1 MRMAIREFALSGK
14 PVYAECGGLMYLT
27 GSIQDS
33 SGSQYPMVGVFP
45 FDAVMDHA
53 KAMIGYRSLEITRP
67 CLLGGVGVKARGHEF
82 HYSYLRPKDSI
93 IKSQYACLVSDA
105 KQSRHEEDG
114 LVAHNTLALYTHLHF
129 GSQPLLAQA
138 LVKSA
143 Q

>member
-1 MRMAIREFALSGK
+1 
-14 PVYAECGGLMYLT
+14 
-27 GSIQDS
+27 
-33 SGSQYPMVGVFP
+33 MVGVFP

-53 KAMIGYRSLEITRP
+53 KAMIGYRSLEVTNP

-114 LVAHNTLALYTHLHF
+114 LMVHNTLALYTHLHF
-129 GSQPLLAQA
+129 ASQPSLAQA
-138 LVKSA
+138 LVKAA